1 MSNEALIAEAREML
15 QAWATHEWQHRL
27 VSSLADALEAA
38 TRELAFERLRRV
50 DEQIEDAEWRA
61 VVEAQALEQAAERM
75 RAAHGNIWGADWIAK
90 TLIAWAAE
98 IREGRA

>member
-1 MSNEALIAEAREML
+1 MSDYKELIAEAREFASWIEPSQGATSDLML
-15 QAWATHEWQHRL
+15 R
-27 VSSLADALEAA
+27 LADALEAA
-38 TRELAFERLRRV
+38 GRGDYHEGWEEGYKAGTGG
-50 DEQIEDAEWRA
+50 RA